1 MRKFTKEISVLL
13 SVVSAG
19 TIGGTVF
26 ATTDEGYSSA
36 GTSGDITAS
45 QTEEGLYMGKEAPPD
60 DYLDDTLTMGDA
72 PLYTTVTTTT
82 NIPMP
87 IGTAAPSTK
96 YTEPVTTVTTPIF
109 TTNTPMPIGTAAPS
123 TKYTEPVT
131 IVTTPIFTTS
141 TPMPIGTAAP
151 SGEYTEPVTEP
162 DPYNQTPNAIRGRGD
177 INGDGVTDLSDL
189 IRLSQYLLHDIAL
202 EEDELIEA
210 DMTIDGQVDIT
221 DLPAMKMKIMTP
233 DNTDPGLDITNP
245 EITTPITAVPD
256 TQVSEITTGTI
267 QLITIHE
274 T

>member
-82 NIPMP
+82 NI
-87 IGTAAPSTK
+87 
-96 YTEPVTTVTTPIF
+96 
-109 TTNTPMPIGTAAPS
+109 PMPIGTAAPS